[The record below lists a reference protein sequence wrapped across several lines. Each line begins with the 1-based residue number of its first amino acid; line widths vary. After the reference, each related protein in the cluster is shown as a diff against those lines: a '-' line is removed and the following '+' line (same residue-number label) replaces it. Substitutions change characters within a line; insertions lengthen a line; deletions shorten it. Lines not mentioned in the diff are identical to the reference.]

1 MLLSTALFPTALSP
15 TALFPTALFP
25 TAVISDCPFPS
36 RDRHGHSLAVAAQFL
51 HLSLAPATIEGTPFM
66 IPEAIP
72 EGLTFDDVLLQ
83 PARSGVLPAHADTR
97 TCLTRRIGLNIPIVS
112 SAMDTVTE
120 SHLAIALAQQ
130 GGIGIIHRNMSVERQ
145 AEEVDKVKRSESGM
159 IVDPVTIAPDK
170 KISDALELMKR
181 YRISG
186 VPVTQGGKLVGILTN
201 RDLRFE
207 TRYDLPISQVMTK
220 EHLITV
226 PVGTTLEE
234 AEKILHRH
242 RVEKLLVVDDQ
253 YTLKG
258 LITVKDIQKKLKYP
272 SAAKDQQGRLRVGAA
287 VGSTGDFLER
297 AQELVA
303 RKVDVIVVDSAHA
316 HQERV
321 MEAVRTIKHQLPD
334 IDLIAG
340 NVATF
345 EGARDLIDLGADG
358 IKVGI
363 GPGSICTTRVV
374 SGAGVPQITAIAE
387 CSRATRGSAVPLI
400 SDGGIKFSGDI
411 SKAIAAGAD
420 CVMLGG
426 LLAGTEESPGETI
439 LYQGRTFK
447 SYRGMGSMGAMSQGA
462 SDRYSQEDSG
472 KLVPEGIEGRVPY
485 KGPLAELVYQLVG
498 GLRSGMGYCG
508 SKTIRELQERGSFL
522 RVTSAGLRES
532 HVHDVIITKE
542 APNYRL
548 E

>member
-1 MLLSTALFPTALSP
+1 
-15 TALFPTALFP
+15 
-25 TAVISDCPFPS
+25 
-36 RDRHGHSLAVAAQFL
+36 
-51 HLSLAPATIEGTPFM
+51 M
-66 IPEAIP
+66 IPETIA

-83 PARSGVLPAHADTR
+83 PARSGVLPVQTDTR
-97 TCLTRRIGLNIPIVS
+97 TCLTKHIGINIPIVS

-130 GGIGIIHRNMSVERQ
+130 GGIGIVHRNMSVDRQ
-145 AEEVDKVKRSESGM
+145 AEEVDRVKRSESGM
-159 IVDPVTIAPDK
+159 IVDPITIAPEK
-170 KISDALELMKR
+170 KISDALDLMKR

-186 VPVTQGGKLVGILTN
+186 VPVTSNGKLVGILTN

-207 TRYDLPISQVMTK
+207 NRFDLPISQVMTK
-220 EHLITV
+220 DNLITV

-253 YTLKG
+253 YALKG
-258 LITVKDIQKKLKYP
+258 LITVKDIQKKMKYP
-272 SAAKDQQGRLRVGAA
+272 NAAKDQQGRLRVGAA

-303 RKVDVIVVDSAHA
+303 RKADALVVDSAHG
-316 HQERV
+316 HSEGV
-321 MEAVRTIKHQLPD
+321 MEAVRLIKRKLPE
-334 IDLIAG
+334 IDVIAG

-345 EGARDLIDLGADG
+345 EGARDLISLGADG

-387 CSRATRGSAVPLI
+387 CARATRGSGVPLI

-420 CVMLGG
+420 SVMIGSLF
-426 LLAGTEESPGETI
+426 AGAEESPGETI

-447 SYRGMGSMGAMSQGA
+447 SYRGMGSMGAMTAG
-462 SDRYSQEDSG
+462 SDRYPQDTSG

-498 GLRSGMGYCG
+498 GLRAGMGYCG
-508 SKTIRELQERGSFL
+508 CPNIRELQEQASFL